1 MRPRL
6 VLLAAGACLLIG
18 ESGCAWLHGLVSAPR
33 QAPQPPRTASA
44 VSSDLEL
51 IGRLAGESP
60 ARQAAQLA
68 KAKTETARAPTAA
81 NRLRYA
87 LLLATPGHGGADP
100 VAAERQLSEIVTSAD
115 TLNPDERLLADVLLR
130 QVTEQLA
137 LRAENRRLR
146 DQAHARQDSADATAK
161 RHLAAAA
168 AENARLRKALDDA
181 QAKLEAVTHIE
192 RSLGDRAANGP
203 PPR

>member
-68 KAKTETARAPTAA
+68 KAKTETPPIDCATRCCSQPRDTAARTPSPPSDSFPKSSPAPT
-81 NRLRYA
+81 L
-87 LLLATPGHGGADP
+87 
-100 VAAERQLSEIVTSAD
+100 
-115 TLNPDERLLADVLLR
+115 
-130 QVTEQLA
+130 
-137 LRAENRRLR
+137 
-146 DQAHARQDSADATAK
+146 
-161 RHLAAAA
+161 
-168 AENARLRKALDDA
+168 
-181 QAKLEAVTHIE
+181 
-192 RSLGDRAANGP
+192 
-203 PPR
+203 